1 MQNIV
6 IIQKSSLVYLAEA
19 MAGTRPHALLGAIGV
34 PCLKSS
40 NSSQSLCP
48 TEAR

>member
-6 IIQKSSLVYLAEA
+6 IVRRSSSVYLAEA
-19 MAGTRPHALLGAIGV
+19 MAGIGPHALLGAIGV